1 MYELVTFEITDWN
14 EWFST
19 QLASWWLTNW
29 LTDRMWPDNQN
40 YKTLTGLIK
49 NGVEEGRGRLP
60 LPNVMVFAREAI
72 KKGRRFQ
79 KKSVSRLW
87 TKGSDPPPLSYFR
100 WNVHRF
106 ETQKKCFK
114 PMDRPRH
121 FELCRKKNINK
132 PETTTKTWKYSRV
145 I

>member
-87 TKGSDPPPLSYFR
+87 TKGSDPPPPLIFAEMSIGLKHKKSVSNLWIGRDPPLPPPYVQELWTR
-100 WNVHRF
+100 WNTF
-106 ETQKKCFK
+106 LK
-114 PMDRPRH
+114 
-121 FELCRKKNINK
+121 LAILAL
-132 PETTTKTWKYSRV
+132 
-145 I
+145 